1 MLEKKEKITNNALAN
16 KAIKIGFEQLTTRIL
31 LEDDKKKLSALDFLE
46 IKKLVTYYQVTNE
59 IEKKTNKELLN
70 FSVTFDKSKIHDLF
84 FKSDSLF

>member
-1 MLEKKEKITNNALAN
+1 M
-16 KAIKIGFEQLTTRIL
+16 TTRIL

-59 IEKKTNKELLN
+59 TKKNEQKILI

-84 FKSDSLF
+84 LEKHSLF